1 MNAKSNSEPMYS
13 SPEQIALLR
22 RVRGEAVTPPGG
34 WLQAGRQARALPQ
47 RLLAEK
53 LGIKRQAWAQLETSE
68 AREAISLYSLRRAAA
83 ALDFDLVY
91 FLVPR
96 AEAPVVVAASAPRV
110 VADETAAPVA
120 AAADAPRVAADETA
134 ASAESARWADT
145 ELPTELR

>member
-1 MNAKSNSEPMYS
+1 MFS
-13 SPEQIALLR
+13 SDEQLALLR
-22 RVRGEAVTPPGG
+22 KARGATPTPPGG

-68 AREAISLYSLRRAAA
+68 AREAISLYSLRRAAV

-96 AEAPVVVAASAPRV
+96 AEAPLVASADTPH
-110 VADETAAPVA
+110 AAAEAPVTSGQSLA
-120 AAADAPRVAADETA
+120 W
-134 ASAESARWADT
+134 AET